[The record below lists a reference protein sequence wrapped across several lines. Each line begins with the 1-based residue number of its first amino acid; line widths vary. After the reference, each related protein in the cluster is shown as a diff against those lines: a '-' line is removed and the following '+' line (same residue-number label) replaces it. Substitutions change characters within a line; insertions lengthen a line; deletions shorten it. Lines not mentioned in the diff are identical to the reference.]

1 MKIAP
6 LSGDNPPEDV
16 HDAEVEE
23 EVRVNLPTVGE
34 RPHVVGEGLELIPDD
49 VLHGTLAKAE
59 IPKVLEGESALLLPI
74 GTWMQE
80 CHITPPQ
87 NSLLT

>member
-87 NSLLT
+87 NSPLI